1 MDGEIQNIYDELIMR
16 SKNEYISG
24 LVLSAAAYYSKR
36 YDQAIEFMELAFI
49 QRDSIL
55 PFIRSFPSCSY
66 LKNDPRF
73 YHFIKRMNFP
83 E

>member
-1 MDGEIQNIYDELIMR
+1 MDAEIQSIYDELIMR
-16 SKNEYISG
+16 SKTEFISG
-24 LVLSAAAYYSKR
+24 LVLSAASYFSKK
-36 YDQAIEFMELAFI
+36 YDEATEFMELAFA

-55 PFIRSFPSCSY
+55 PFIRSFPSCSF

-73 YHFIKRMNFP
+73 QHFIKRMNFP

>member
-1 MDGEIQNIYDELIMR
+1 MDSEIQNIYDELIMR
-16 SKNEYISG
+16 SKTEFISG
-24 LVLSAAAYYSKR
+24 LFFVVPAYFSKK
-36 YDQAIEFMELAFI
+36 YDEAIEFMELAFE

-55 PFIRSFPSCSY
+55 PFIKSFPSCSF

-73 YHFIKRMNFP
+73 QHFIKRMNFP